1 MKFYI
6 IFGYPANIFLKGND
20 IMSENT
26 KEYADWLRKSIRDFV
41 DGIDESTEKGTQ
53 ILYLVY
59 GFARAGFLENKAEKG
74 GAK

>member
-1 MKFYI
+1 
-6 IFGYPANIFLKGND
+6 
-20 IMSENT
+20 MSENT

-41 DGIDESTEKGTQ
+41 DGIDESTEKGTR